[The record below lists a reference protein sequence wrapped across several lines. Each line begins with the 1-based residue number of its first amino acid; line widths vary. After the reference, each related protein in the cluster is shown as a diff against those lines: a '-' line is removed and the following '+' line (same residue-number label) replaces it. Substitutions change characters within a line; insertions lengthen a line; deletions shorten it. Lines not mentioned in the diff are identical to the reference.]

1 MEMQQVRVGSFSSF
15 SDGDYKV
22 FVVGKQEVG
31 VFRIGDGLVAYENLC
46 PHAGGPVCQGKVF
59 NRVEEILTDEKKSEG
74 LRFAGERHVI
84 CPWHGYEF
92 NLETGCHPADKN
104 IRLKPVPVEVR
115 GDQIYL
121 SVRVPADAGA

>member
-1 MEMQQVRVGSFSSF
+1 METQQVRVGSFSSF
-15 SDGDYKV
+15 ADGDYKI

-31 VFRIGDGLVAYENLC
+31 VFRIGDRLVAYENIC

-92 NLETGCHPADKN
+92 NLETGCHPADKK
-104 IRLKPVPVEVR
+104 IRLKPVPVELR

-121 SVRVPADAGA
+121 NVRAPADATL